1 MLTLLF
7 ILALPSIITLVT
19 VILSYFL
26 GELPEEKRQWW
37 RLQVLVAYDQLIN
50 ALFQGWADESMSSRS
65 YRKRI
70 EENDGFWEKVINSI
84 FFWEKDHCYL
94 SYLSEKERLQ
104 LPPALR
110 K

>member
-7 ILALPSIITLVT
+7 ILALPSIITLII

-26 GELPEEKRQWW
+26 GELSQEKRQWW

-50 ALFQGWADESMSSRS
+50 TFFQGWADESMSCRS
-65 YRKRI
+65 YRKRV
-70 EENDGFWEKVINSI
+70 EDGNEFWEKIINRF

-94 SYLSEKERLQ
+94 SYLSEKERRQ

-110 K
+110 N